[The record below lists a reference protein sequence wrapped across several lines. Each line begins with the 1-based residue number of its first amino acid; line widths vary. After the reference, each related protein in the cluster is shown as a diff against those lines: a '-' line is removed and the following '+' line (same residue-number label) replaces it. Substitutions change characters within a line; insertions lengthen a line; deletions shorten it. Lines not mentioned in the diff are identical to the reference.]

1 MNTPYRIQTGCK
13 INLGL
18 NITERRPDGYHNL
31 QTIFYPVPLYDE
43 LTIESNPLAP
53 CSLPL
58 APIEIESNPLAPCS
72 LPLAPIEIESNP
84 LAPCSL
90 PLAPIEDVLT
100 LGGNPLEGDVQN
112 NLVLRAVRL
121 LREEGFSFPPLS
133 IELKKVIPSGAGLGG
148 GSSDAACM
156 VRSLSKLYGLP
167 LSEEQMERMVGK
179 LGADCPFFINPRP
192 LYAEGIGD
200 VFTPVQVNLDGWY
213 LMLVKPDVFVSTR
226 EAYAG
231 VHPHRP
237 AYSLLD
243 TVKLPVE
250 QWKGRMVNDFEESI
264 FASHPLLAEIKEELY
279 HQGAAYASM
288 SGSGSTIFGLFRSHP
303 TCEHRFEAHFTFV
316 CQL

>member
-43 LTIESNPLAP
+43 LT
-53 CSLPL
+53 
-58 APIEIESNPLAPCS
+58 IESNPLAPCS

-200 VFTPVQVNLDGWY
+200 VFTPVQVNLDG
-213 LMLVKPDVFVSTR
+213 
-226 EAYAG
+226 
-231 VHPHRP
+231 
-237 AYSLLD
+237 
-243 TVKLPVE
+243 
-250 QWKGRMVNDFEESI
+250 
-264 FASHPLLAEIKEELY
+264 
-279 HQGAAYASM
+279 
-288 SGSGSTIFGLFRSHP
+288 
-303 TCEHRFEAHFTFV
+303 
-316 CQL
+316 